1 MKIQDTHKADVWG
14 LKAQAKKA
22 EAKAQLKMT
31 DLVKEKTKNKWTKST
46 MNGKIKSLEK
56 QMRQWKELGGDVSSS
71 QYNDEMIAEIKA
83 EERKMVVGGYHHV
96 IGRLCIELSEMM
108 CNILKIQSH
117 KVKGKCSVV
126 VM

>member
-1 MKIQDTHKADVWG
+1 MISWSQT
-14 LKAQAKKA
+14 
-22 EAKAQLKMT
+22 ET

-83 EERKMVVGGYHHV
+83 EERKTISSNVSKS
-96 IGRLCIELSEMM
+96 LLPK
-108 CNILKIQSH
+108 N
-117 KVKGKCSVV
+117 
-126 VM
+126 